1 MEGRLDSQS
10 QDSAYRRLIEIGI
23 ALSDEKN
30 LDSLLEHILLE
41 AKAMAQADGGTI
53 YLATARET
61 LEFSI
66 VLNDTLKIAQGGV
79 SGEPISLP
87 DIQLFHDELTPNL
100 SHIASSAAHRGSS
113 IVVDDSRVN
122 TEFDFSGTRN
132 FDELLGYQ
140 SISFLTVPLM
150 NLSDDCVGVLQLL
163 NALDN
168 AGNPIPFE
176 ASLVPLIEALA
187 SQASVA
193 IENRRLLDEQEELK
207 RQLESEV
214 EARTEEL
221 REALTKLSEAHIIL
235 KELNTID
242 AVTGIRNRQYFDDV
256 LDQEW
261 RRAKRQGYEVSML
274 MLDIDHFKKVNDT
287 YGHLAGDECLAA
299 VAKEVDESFNRP
311 SDVVAR
317 YGGEEFVVVLPYI
330 SHENALELAESLR
343 QTIEQNEYQ
352 ADGHSLKITLS
363 IGVATVDPSKDQE
376 VEPRELIGLAD
387 GMLYEAKSSGRNRV
401 CSYVTKA
408 ATREG

>member
-176 ASLVPLIEALA
+176 ASLVPLMEALA

-221 REALTKLSEAHIIL
+221 QAALTKLSEAHIIL
-235 KELNTID
+235 KELNTCLLYTSPSPRD
-242 AVTGIRNRQYFDDV
+242 
-256 LDQEW
+256 
-261 RRAKRQGYEVSML
+261 KRQSRM
-274 MLDIDHFKKVNDT
+274 
-287 YGHLAGDECLAA
+287 
-299 VAKEVDESFNRP
+299 P
-311 SDVVAR
+311 SSA
-317 YGGEEFVVVLPYI
+317 
-330 SHENALELAESLR
+330 
-343 QTIEQNEYQ
+343 
-352 ADGHSLKITLS
+352 
-363 IGVATVDPSKDQE
+363 
-376 VEPRELIGLAD
+376 
-387 GMLYEAKSSGRNRV
+387 
-401 CSYVTKA
+401 
-408 ATREG
+408 